1 MAAPIVTVCDSE
13 TSLACKLSDLVHKK
27 AEEAISQRCVFRL
40 GVTGGSMVKVLC
52 EGLPKHTADWAK
64 WKVFFCDER
73 HVPYT
78 DKECSYGDYK
88 ANLLTAVAIPENN
101 LYPIQPD
108 ITVEEAAVEYEK
120 KIKEEFAG
128 SDLPRFDVLLLPMG
142 ADGHTCSLFPDHKLL
157 NEKDKLVAALSDSP
171 KPPPSRVTMT
181 LPLVNNAACAV
192 FVVYG
197 ASKAE
202 MLKRVLEGNEANPLP
217 AARIKPTNGELIW
230 MVDAAAAKLLDRQ

>member
-1 MAAPIVTVCDSE
+1 MATPIVTVCASDE
-13 TSLACKLSDLVHKK
+13 SLACKLGDHIHEK
-27 AEEAISQRCVFRL
+27 AEDAIAQRGVFRL
-40 GVTGGSMVKVLC
+40 GVSGGSLVKVLSK
-52 EGLPKHTADWAK
+52 GLPKHTADWAK

-78 DKECSYGDYK
+78 DKECTYGDYK

-128 SDLPRFDVLLLPMG
+128 SDLPRFDILLLGMG
-142 ADGHTCSLFPDHKLL
+142 PDGHTCSLFPDHKLL
-157 NEKDKLVAALSDSP
+157 NEKDKLIAPISDSP

-181 LPLVNNAACAV
+181 LPLLNNAACAV
-192 FVVYG
+192 FVACG

-202 MLKRVLEGNEANPLP
+202 ILKRVLEGNDANPLP

-230 MVDAAAAKLLDRQ
+230 MVDEAAAKLLDRK